1 MKTLNLFLAV
11 LCLLISN
18 VLYCQEAIPMKGNPE
33 MLKLKD
39 LPSSKLLPFKSPVDF
54 STIYSSSSLEQSLWI
69 KETFTKEGAHVILS
83 INYEDK
89 YDPRSLD
96 MLVEYGKIYLQFM
109 IESEIAMHENG
120 YDDAIEKRFREE
132 VHALLDDKRPDYS
145 SFGDYEA
152 FEKAMKEYQKQVQ
165 LLMDEKM
172 RPINNIY
179 AQVAE
184 NFKAEVKQIL
194 QQFEIPFQSEYLTGK
209 SIYNIFNKPDSV
221 MAAVGFTEN
230 DLEKLVSPA
239 AKRLEVYLR
248 EQFEKSNPVLVN
260 YLTEYYETYIESI
273 EQLTLLI
280 EKHGLP
286 PLKID
291 DDVTIVDIYS
301 AYAYEE
307 LESNEEELEYDSE
320 YLDDVAEN
328 KEERDGRIMTMDDV
342 KKDYKNDLITYFGAR
357 DYFSADFY
365 YSMIL
370 ATLEVSQGKGNRYS
384 NKEKPTSLKIK
395 FDLKNG
401 TIISRET
408 EIPDPNDFNAYYE
421 IVMGRKLLYS
431 LKYDKNKVVLNTN
444 SADNPYE
451 LGTRH
456 EFPMKAGLIDI
467 YAFNTYI
474 ALSDIKPGF
483 KRTFTLFDVLLLPE
497 WLFGKQDPMP
507 YYIIADVSFVEETQD
522 ADSSEPLYKLLVKT
536 QGLTMN
542 PFWLQYINYNELPF
556 EGFHIYVTKSF
567 PHQVVNIE
575 YSPGKHLNTSSK

>member
-11 LCLLISN
+11 LCLLISK
-18 VLYCQEAIPMKGNPE
+18 VLYGQEAIPMKGNPE

-39 LPSSKLLPFKSPVDF
+39 LPSSKLFPFKSSVDF
-54 STIYSSSSLEQSLWI
+54 STIYSSSSLAQSLWV
-69 KETFTKEGAHVILS
+69 KETFTKEGAYGKLS
-83 INYEDK
+83 ISYEDK

-109 IESEIAMHENG
+109 IESEIAMHEDG
-120 YDDAIEKRFREE
+120 YDDAIEIRFREE

-145 SFGDYEA
+145 AFGDYEA

-194 QQFEIPFQSEYLTGK
+194 QQFEIPFQSEDLTGK

-221 MAAVGFTEN
+221 MAAVGLTEN

-239 AKRLEVYLR
+239 AKKMEVYLR
-248 EQFEKSNPVLVN
+248 EQFEKSNPVLAN

-273 EQLTLLI
+273 EQLSLLT

-307 LESNEEELEYDSE
+307 LENNEEELEYDSE
-320 YLDDVAEN
+320 YLDDGAEN

-342 KKDYKNDLITYFGAR
+342 EKDYKNDLITYFGAR
-357 DYFSADFY
+357 DYFSADLY
-365 YSMIL
+365 YQMIL
-370 ATLEVSQGKGNRYS
+370 AAQEVLNGGRYS
-384 NKEKPTSLKIK
+384 NNDIPGAIKIK

-401 TIISRET
+401 TIVSRET
-408 EIPDPNDFNAYYE
+408 ESPDPNDIDAHYE
-421 IVMGRKLLYS
+421 MVMGRMLLYS

-483 KRTFTLFDVLLLPE
+483 TRTLSLFDVEFFPE
-497 WLFGKQDPMP
+497 RLFGKKDPEP
-507 YYIIADVSFVEETQD
+507 NYLIADVSFVEEIQD
-522 ADSSEPLYKLLVKT
+522 TEGGESLYKLLVKT
-536 QGLTMN
+536 HGMTMN

-556 EGFHIYVTKSF
+556 EGYYMYVKKSS

-575 YSPGKHLNTSSK
+575 YTPGKHLSTSSK